1 MNFSINSNSLLL
13 IIVLS
18 GLITISCNHEN
29 ELDYPN
35 PAKTIVKMDMEDGS
49 TKDIKKAWLEMI
61 HKAPEGIDWRKVESE
76 NLNSRLKSINSE
88 FRAGEETIVE
98 GYLQG
103 EWKERGSNNQAGS
116 VHAPQY
122 NKYTDEL
129 FLISDGGILWKSDQH
144 GSNWNPQNDFI
155 RLDQKF
161 LAGFHEESS
170 SRLVASVFGKPF
182 YSDDQ
187 GKSWIASNTDIGDGD
202 GWSRTNQWVQLN
214 ESGHIFILN
223 KAGYWGNLSLYQ
235 SLDKGESFDLVRSF
249 DTNNLNNF
257 GLCNPNGSDD
267 FYLIEQLS
275 ETHSKIYKWN
285 HVSNQIDILH
295 ENIPYSFKEGTG
307 NLSGYHDGVKN
318 LLYSY
323 DQNLNLLIS
332 GNEGMTWDTVS
343 QIPERPWTRN
353 IFISDH
359 NPNLMIFGAV
369 NASRSMNGGVN
380 WEFINEWWQYYDQ
393 VETQMHA
400 DIMFIDEFERIDGAP
415 MILISNHGGISKTI
429 NDTYLNLNIGLQG
442 LNVGQFYD
450 VKSSPL
456 DQNFIF
462 GGTQDQGFQRG
473 YLSEDAIINLDQVIS
488 GDYGHIEFTGF
499 GAQMWMVYPGG
510 WVSYY
515 NEPLGGG
522 ITKSW
527 TLESEN
533 ESVWIPPLQASP
545 YAGEDAVYMAGGNAD
560 GGPGSYLLKLS
571 SVPGE
576 DDIQITQHDF
586 DFLNDSEGEIS
597 AIAFNHFNPDIIYIL
612 TTSGAFYRS
621 DDSGTTFNRKNID
634 APGAHYLYGA
644 CIYPSKLDP
653 NKITISGSGYGNS
666 AVYRSDDN
674 GESFYALDAGLPS
687 TLVFAVDANENES
700 LIFAASEAGPLV
712 FVENLSTWYHM
723 GGSSAPSQT
732 YWSVEYLVQINSV
745 RFGTYGRGIWDFDLS
760 DIASSISE
768 TPKVL
773 EASIH
778 PNPANDF
785 IIVNSQSDLMDY
797 EIFNV
802 KGQIQKAGKVENNQV
817 LDISQLNRGTFWIKL
832 QSNKQLKTISFSKL

>member
-1 MNFSINSNSLLL
+1 MTLLFSCQNDKDLNLPKP
-13 IIVLS
+13 V
-18 GLITISCNHEN
+18 
-29 ELDYPN
+29 
-35 PAKTIVKMDMEDGS
+35 KTIVKMDMEDGS

-61 HKAPEGIDWRKVESE
+61 HKAPEGVDWEKVEFKNYLE
-76 NLNSRLKSINSE
+76 RIKSIDHNVK
-88 FRAGEETIVE
+88 AGEEIIVD
-98 GYLQG
+98 GHLIG

-129 FLISDGGILWKSDQH
+129 FLISDGGILWKSDQD
-144 GSNWNPQNDFI
+144 GNNWTAQNDFF

-161 LAGFHEESS
+161 LAAFHDGTST
-170 SRLVASVFGKPF
+170 RLVASVYGKPY
-182 YSDDQ
+182 YSDDH
-187 GKSWIASNTDIGDGD
+187 GISWIASNTDIGNGD
-202 GWSRTNQWVQLN
+202 GWSRTNQWVQLK

-223 KAGYWGNLSLYQ
+223 KSGYWGDLSLYQ
-235 SLDKGESFDLVRSF
+235 SLDQGESFDLVRHF
-249 DTNNLNNF
+249 NTNNLNNF
-257 GLCNPNGSDD
+257 GLCNPNGTDD

-275 ETHSKIYKWN
+275 AFDSKIFKWD
-285 HVSNQIDILH
+285 HTSNQLEELH
-295 ENIPYSFKEGTG
+295 QSIPYSFKEGTG
-307 NLSGYHDGVKN
+307 NLSGFNDGDKN

-323 DQNLNLLIS
+323 DQDLNFLVS
-332 GNEGMTWDTVS
+332 ANEGMSWDTVS
-343 QIPERPWTRN
+343 QLPEKPWTRN

-369 NASRSMNGGVN
+369 NASRSMNAGAD
-380 WEFINEWWQYYDQ
+380 WEFINEWWEYYDQ
-393 VETQMHA
+393 VETMMHA
-400 DIMFIDEFERIDGAP
+400 DIMFIEEFERMDGPP

-429 NDTYLNLNIGLQG
+429 NDTYLNLNIGMTG

-450 VKSSPL
+450 VKSNPL

-473 YLSEDAIINLDQVIS
+473 YLSGDAPIDLDQVIS

-545 YAGEDAVYMAGGNAD
+545 YSGEDAVYMAGGNAD

-571 SVPGE
+571 SVPGQDE
-576 DDIQITQHDF
+576 ILVDQFDF
-586 DFLNDSEGEIS
+586 DFLADSDGEIS

-621 DDSGTTFNRKNID
+621 DDSGLSFSRKNIN

-653 NKITISGSGYGNS
+653 TKITISGSGYGNS
-666 AVYRSDDN
+666 AVFRSNDN

-687 TLVFAVDANENES
+687 TLVFSVDANDDES
-700 LIFAASEAGPLV
+700 LLFGASEAGPLV
-712 FVENLSTWYHM
+712 YVEDLATWYHM

-732 YWSVEYLVQINSV
+732 YWSVEYIAQTNSV
-745 RFGTYGRGIWDFDLS
+745 RYGTYGRGIWDFDIS
-760 DIASSISE
+760 EIASSIEE
-768 TPKVL
+768 T
-773 EASIH
+773 ASIFNANVY
-778 PNPANDF
+778 PNPATNM
-785 IIVNSQSDLMDY
+785 IKINSEESQLKY
-797 EIFNV
+797 EIFNEA
-802 KGQIQKAGKVENNQV
+802 GQIIKTGDIQNQQEIE
-817 LDISQLNRGTFWIKL
+817 ISEFSNGRYWIKL
-832 QSNKQLKTISFSKL
+832 ESNHKIKTISFSKI